1 MDRNRSIEEPGISQ
15 RFFLLK
21 GKVLADKCKS
31 EGAEMTAGKSDG
43 P

>member
-15 RFFLLK
+15 RLFLWK
-21 GKVLADKCKS
+21 GKVSADKCKS
-31 EGAEMTAGKSDG
+31 EEAEMVAGKSDG